1 MKNKVR
7 ELRRKRGWTQEILA
21 EKSKVSR
28 VTISQMENK
37 NVNLS
42 TKTMNK
48 IAEAFG
54 VSVKYI
60 FFI

>member
-60 FFI
+60 FFS